1 MLGRNQVSVRSRQ
14 LGLSLI
20 ELMVGVTVGMIVI
33 AGAGMM
39 MTSQLADHRRLVLE
53 TQIQQDL
60 RAAAD
65 LMLREIR
72 RSGAWTI
79 PQNGIWAP
87 GMSSNPIENRYAAS
101 LRVTGE
107 DNSRVLTYA
116 YAKHKERTGIPS
128 DPAEDNA
135 VDDDTESFGFK
146 LEGGMLRMRLG
157 GRWQPMTDS
166 NTLLVSSF
174 NVSSNEQTVSLI
186 DSCPDRCEGASV
198 NCPPRQTQRLITIT
212 LTGQAA
218 HDSNVV
224 RQVTVS
230 GKARNDEIT
239 GTCS

>member
-1 MLGRNQVSVRSRQ
+1 
-14 LGLSLI
+14 
-20 ELMVGVTVGMIVI
+20 MIVI

-53 TQIQQDL
+53 TQVQQDL

-72 RSGAWTI
+72 RAGAWTI
-79 PQNGIWAP
+79 AQDGIWAP
-87 GMSSNPIENRYAAS
+87 GTTTPPVANQYAAS

-107 DNSRVLTYA
+107 DNAHVLTYA
-116 YAKHKERTGIPS
+116 YAKHKERTGLLS

-135 VDDDTESFGFK
+135 VDANTESFGFK

-166 NTLLVSSF
+166 NSLVVSSF
-174 NVSSNEQTVSLI
+174 IVSSDEQSVSLI

-198 NCPPRQTQRLITIT
+198 NCPPRQIQRLISIT
-212 LTGQAA
+212 LTGVAT

-230 GKARNDEIT
+230 GKVRNDDIT